1 MNNHLKAA
9 LEALWSNSNGSW
21 EQLMKLLNEELGK
34 QVKVMFL
41 ENSILSLCVIWS
53 RTTLAP
59 RLS

>member
-53 RTTLAP
+53 RTTLAS